1 MPTARRVLAGF
12 SKSIAPNVSAE
23 LGVSV
28 LMARTHGNEIVQL
41 VLGSKG
47 FEQLGNAAREPKL
60 DAELAVRLAHFM
72 LFLAEV
78 EDCTGVLRD
87 DEIEKV
93 IEAAVAD
100 RRSSAESR
108 GGRRLCAREFSRG
121 SWQCCVVG

>member
-1 MPTARRVLAGF
+1 MVKSVARVF
-12 SKSIAPNVSAE
+12 PKSIAPNVSAE

-87 DEIEKV
+87 DAIVKV
-93 IEAAVAD
+93 IEAAVAASGFRD
-100 RRSSAESR
+100 AKQARQALEWVFRRPKELS
-108 GGRRLCAREFSRG
+108 
-121 SWQCCVVG
+121 